1 MAARDVGDAALAAD
15 DAPGVGAGVEDAE
28 PDPANGDELLLSFH
42 EEIVD
47 ELLERDGLTVM
58 AEGLGLSETLAGI
71 IRALPRAT
79 APLKASD
86 SALATLLLPSTA
98 EPEPSRHASGE
109 SASTSVTGRPNANA
123 SNAGCS
129 LILGLNDAQKR
140 ALRVHLKRLAPNVP
154 FPPEITADFAGV
166 DRRKAY
172 DAGGPMFVTTRIAAV
187 DILSERLPPSRVAGL
202 VVGNAHRVTD
212 FSGEAFVARLFRA
225 GNRLG
230 FVRGLTDRPGD
241 LVRGFNG
248 VERAMK
254 ALMVRRV
261 NLWPRFHLGVRACLD
276 KHAPEVVELRQPL
289 SPATRQIQDAIVE
302 VMRACMSEL
311 RRSRHVDTSELTVE
325 AGLHK
330 SFDRVLQRQ
339 LDPVWHSVS
348 RKLKQIVYDLRT
360 LRNLATYLLRY
371 DAVTFLRYLETL
383 RVAEGRESVW
393 LYTDAAHTIFEQA
406 KRRVYVL
413 RKSNAGAAAGG
424 PRSDA
429 RGGDAPDAVTEI
441 AAPEAMRPETE
452 LQTVLEPMP
461 KWTLLEEIVEEV
473 RLEKRKLRR
482 RMLAESQEDEE
493 NADAAEDAGTE
504 ADFAS
509 QAGPGDA
516 SYAPTREERFG
527 QGPLLVVAKDDA
539 TASQLANLLCFGAE
553 KLMRAIWGEYLER
566 QRAALSRSRGLG
578 PRQITLRRET
588 QTHTATSL
596 LRS

>member
-71 IRALPRAT
+71 IGRFRGRPR
-79 APLKASD
+79 
-86 SALATLLLPSTA
+86 
-98 EPEPSRHASGE
+98 PSRRPTRRSLPCFCRRPPNPSRRDTPAASPRPPP
-109 SASTSVTGRPNANA
+109 SPAGRTKKKNT

-140 ALRVHLKRLAPNVP
+140 ALRVHLKRLAPDTP

-187 DILSERLPPSRVAGL
+187 DILSERLPPTRVAGL

-225 GNRLG
+225 GNRVG

-424 PRSDA
+424 A
-429 RGGDAPDAVTEI
+429 
-441 AAPEAMRPETE
+441 
-452 LQTVLEPMP
+452 
-461 KWTLLEEIVEEV
+461 
-473 RLEKRKLRR
+473 
-482 RMLAESQEDEE
+482 
-493 NADAAEDAGTE
+493 
-504 ADFAS
+504 
-509 QAGPGDA
+509 
-516 SYAPTREERFG
+516 
-527 QGPLLVVAKDDA
+527 
-539 TASQLANLLCFGAE
+539 
-553 KLMRAIWGEYLER
+553 
-566 QRAALSRSRGLG
+566 QRARA
-578 PRQITLRRET
+578 RR
-588 QTHTATSL
+588 AT
-596 LRS
+596 RPTP

>member
-109 SASTSVTGRPNANA
+109 SASTSVTGRPNEKTKNT

-424 PRSDA
+424 PRSDRA
-429 RGGDAPDAVTEI
+429 RRRRARRRDGDRRARGDAPGDRAADRARAHAQVDPARGDRRGGAAGEAE
-441 AAPEAMRPETE
+441 AAPAH
-452 LQTVLEPMP
+452 
-461 KWTLLEEIVEEV
+461 
-473 RLEKRKLRR
+473 
-482 RMLAESQEDEE
+482 A
-493 NADAAEDAGTE
+493 
-504 ADFAS
+504 
-509 QAGPGDA
+509 
-516 SYAPTREERFG
+516 
-527 QGPLLVVAKDDA
+527 
-539 TASQLANLLCFGAE
+539 
-553 KLMRAIWGEYLER
+553 
-566 QRAALSRSRGLG
+566 
-578 PRQITLRRET
+578 RREP
-588 QTHTATSL
+588 
-596 LRS
+596 RR

>member
-109 SASTSVTGRPNANA
+109 SASTSVTGRPNEKKKNT

-140 ALRVHLKRLAPNVP
+140 ALRVHLKRLAPDTP

-187 DILSERLPPSRVAGL
+187 DILSGVCRRPRRRRPGRRKQ
-202 VVGNAHRVTD
+202 HRVTD

-225 GNRLG
+225 GNRVG

-248 VERAMK
+248 VERAM
-254 ALMVRRV
+254 
-261 NLWPRFHLGVRACLD
+261 
-276 KHAPEVVELRQPL
+276 
-289 SPATRQIQDAIVE
+289 
-302 VMRACMSEL
+302 
-311 RRSRHVDTSELTVE
+311 RHS
-325 AGLHK
+325 
-330 SFDRVLQRQ
+330 
-339 LDPVWHSVS
+339 WC
-348 RKLKQIVYDLRT
+348 
-360 LRNLATYLLRY
+360 
-371 DAVTFLRYLETL
+371 
-383 RVAEGRESVW
+383 
-393 LYTDAAHTIFEQA
+393 
-406 KRRVYVL
+406 
-413 RKSNAGAAAGG
+413 GG
-424 PRSDA
+424 
-429 RGGDAPDAVTEI
+429 
-441 AAPEAMRPETE
+441 
-452 LQTVLEPMP
+452 
-461 KWTLLEEIVEEV
+461 
-473 RLEKRKLRR
+473 
-482 RMLAESQEDEE
+482 
-493 NADAAEDAGTE
+493 
-504 ADFAS
+504 
-509 QAGPGDA
+509 
-516 SYAPTREERFG
+516 
-527 QGPLLVVAKDDA
+527 
-539 TASQLANLLCFGAE
+539 
-553 KLMRAIWGEYLER
+553 
-566 QRAALSRSRGLG
+566 
-578 PRQITLRRET
+578 
-588 QTHTATSL
+588 
-596 LRS
+596 